1 MIEAKI
7 NQVMKKVAFVT
18 KDSTVGFGQNAYKA
32 VSHDRVTEIVR
43 PHFVEVGIIIVP
55 KQREKGLSVDGK
67 TQKGNDKIRFEAV
80 YDVDFIDCEDTSKI
94 TVTVEAHA
102 EGSDDKC
109 SGKALSYAVKNAML
123 KVLMLETGENDEEGQ
138 KNSINEKQMAELN
151 AIIKAQEEIRTR
163 LRNYINASEKRDGR
177 MVKIT
182 DIVKKTK
189 NGRATIYKL
198 LGEKETNFKTETLSK
213 VCDYL
218 DKKGA

>member
-18 KDSTVGFGQNAYKA
+18 KDATVGFGANAYKA
-32 VSHDRVTEIVR
+32 VTHDRVTELVR

-55 KQREKGLSVDGK
+55 RQREKGLSVDGK

-123 KVLMLETGENDEEGQ
+123 KVLMLETGENDEEGT
-138 KNSINEKQMAELN
+138 KNSINEKQMAVL
-151 AIIKAQEEIRTR
+151 TG
-163 LRNYINASEKRDGR
+163 L
-177 MVKIT
+177 IT
-182 DIVKKTK
+182 DTSTDIAKFCEAYNIASVSELPSGSFAQALTQLQNKAKKQK
-189 NGRATIYKL
+189 ADNATQN
-198 LGEKETNFKTETLSK
+198 TPN
-213 VCDYL
+213 
-218 DKKGA
+218 